1 MATPHQM
8 VGCPARDQSAP
19 ALPAASIARAF
30 RSAVTAANEFAGSTS
45 PNPPVGCAV
54 LDRQGEIL
62 ACAAHERAG
71 LPHAEAAAI
80 DICRRAGV
88 VDRIDTLVVT
98 LEPCN
103 HFGRTPPCSEAIL
116 STPARTV
123 WIGAADSNLHVVG
136 AGAARLQAQGVS
148 VQFLERLEDPE
159 AQQLLQAVRRLIGPF
174 AKWSLTGLPW
184 ITLKQALT
192 VDGGMIPPPGH
203 KTFTST
209 ASLILAHNLRRR
221 ADAIVT
227 GSGTVLADEPHF
239 TIRHVKDH
247 DGKRRH
253 LAVFDRRGRVPSL
266 YCDAARMRG
275 FDVSLEQD
283 IVLALTRLGSLNVM
297 EVLVEAGP
305 TLLNAFLDRDLWDE
319 HVIIRRRAD
328 SPDRDTVEIVT
339 RTDLSPTNCK
349 GI

>member
-1 MATPHQM
+1 MNRWCNEALI
-8 VGCPARDQSAP
+8 DQSSAP
-19 ALPAASIARAF
+19 LPAAAIARAF
-30 RSAVTAANEFAGSTS
+30 RSAIVAANKFVGSTS

-54 LDRQGEIL
+54 LDQQGEIL

-80 DICRRAGV
+80 DICQRTGV

-123 WIGAADSNLHVVG
+123 WIGAVDANPHVIG

-148 VQFLERLEDPE
+148 VHFLERLEDPE
-159 AQQLLQAVRRLIGPF
+159 AQQLLHAARRLIGPF
-174 AKWSLTGLPW
+174 AKWSSTCQPW

-192 VDGGMIPPPGH
+192 INGGMVPPLGH

-209 ASLILAHNLRRR
+209 ASLILAHSLRRR
-221 ADAIVT
+221 ADAIIT
-227 GSGTVLADEPHF
+227 GSGTVLADEPDF
-239 TIRHVKDH
+239 TVRHVEDH
-247 DGKRRH
+247 HGKRRY
-253 LAVFDRRGRVPSL
+253 LSVIDRRGRVPSS
-266 YCDAARMRG
+266 YCDAARMRK
-275 FDVSLEQD
+275 FKVSLEQD
-283 IVLALTRLGSLNVM
+283 IVQALTRLGKLKVM

-305 TLLNAFLDRDLWDE
+305 TLLNEFLDRDMWDE
-319 HVIIRRRAD
+319 HVIIRQSDD
-328 SPDRDTVEIVT
+328 SPGQDSVEIIT
-339 RTDLSPTNCK
+339 RTDLSPTNYK
-349 GI
+349 GM